1 MSVPFSFVN
10 PDSDAAR
17 EALSRAIQNIPEG
30 VPMIGLVLKV
40 AQSREGE
47 ERLVN
52 YEFADPEWLRKMTF
66 VLGSDEREPDQSA

>member
-1 MSVPFSFVN
+1 
-10 PDSDAAR
+10 
-17 EALSRAIQNIPEG
+17 
-30 VPMIGLVLKV
+30 MIGLVLKV

-66 VLGSDEREPDQSA
+66 VLGSDEPEPDQSA